1 MKNYI
6 KNQIKKS
13 YETKQAIYENEDL
26 LNKILEVSQLCVELY
41 RGPNKTMLAG
51 NGGSAADAQHIAA
64 ELVGRY
70 GFDRPSIPSLAPTT
84 DTSNLTAI
92 GNDYGFDN
100 IFSRQVNGIG
110 QEGDAL
116 FCLSTS
122 GSSLNVIKAAE
133 MAKKMGIKIFSITGT
148 SSTNLKMLSDI
159 SITIPSNEVNVIQEV
174 YQIICSYICYKVEQ
188 DLFNWLIKQ
197 SY

>member
-1 MKNYI
+1 MNYI
-6 KNQIKKS
+6 EYAKNTIIV
-13 YETKQAIYENEDL
+13 TENTFQL
-26 LNKILEVSQLCVELY
+26 HNKIEEISSEIVGLIKAGKKVMWV
-41 RGPNKTMLAG
+41 G
-51 NGGSAADAQHIAA
+51 NGGSASDCLHYSA
-64 ELVGRY
+64 ELMGR
-70 GFDRPSIPSLAPTT
+70 FLIDRKPLQSISL
-84 DTSNLTAI
+84 TSDISAITAI

-188 DLFNWLIKQ
+188 DLFN
-197 SY
+197 